1 MRKYSFICK
10 VCYGPY
16 SSTHRY
22 SNVCPHCGNK
32 DNNILHHF
40 TRRQLT
46 MERIWQTIC
55 ECYERKIKKRHK

>member
-32 DNNILHHF
+32 DNTEIARFFLQKILLPNLQAGF
-40 TRRQLT
+40 ILL
-46 MERIWQTIC
+46 E
-55 ECYERKIKKRHK
+55 